1 MRCRDGSVLRP
12 VRAAVL
18 ALGVVAVAGVTLAA
32 ETATVTTA
40 VPVPEAMKQRFRRPH
55 EIPFPPD
62 DPFSEAKAAL
72 GRRLFFEAALS
83 ASGTLRCA
91 TCHDPAHG
99 WGSPPVRPAGAD
111 GTPPARKPPSLLD
124 LAWAEQL
131 MWDGRESDLDSQ
143 IVEPLTDPH
152 IMGNTLPVV
161 IARLGARPDYVAAF
175 AAAFPERGITAPTI
189 AQALATFE
197 RTLVSPR
204 SPFDR
209 WIDGDDGAI
218 SPAAQRGFL
227 LFNDMAT
234 RCVDCHAGWRFTDGT
249 FRDTGMPDADL
260 GRGALRPEIPYLQ
273 HAFKNP
279 GLREIA
285 SRGPYMHDGSLAD
298 LAAVIEHYAVPP
310 VRRASMPDYIHGF
323 ELTPVDRGALEAFLQ
338 ILSAPPAPGYEYR
351 P

>member
-1 MRCRDGSVLRP
+1 MRHRDAIIPRLM
-12 VRAAVL
+12 RAAVL
-18 ALGVVAVAGVTLAA
+18 AIGVGAVAGVTLAGDP
-32 ETATVTTA
+32 TVG
-40 VPVPEAMKQRFRRPH
+40 PVPEAMKQRFRRPH

-62 DPFSEAKAAL
+62 NRFSAAKAAL

-83 ASGTLRCA
+83 ASGSLRCA

-99 WGSPPVRPAGAD
+99 WGSPPVRPAGDD

-143 IVEPLTDPH
+143 VVEPLTDPH

-161 IARLGARPDYVAAF
+161 IARLDARPDYVGAF
-175 AAAFPERGITAPTI
+175 AAAFPGRAITAQTI
-189 AQALATFE
+189 GQALATFE

-204 SPFDR
+204 SRFDQ

-218 SPAAQRGFL
+218 SPAAQRGFV

-249 FRDTGMPDADL
+249 FRDTGMPDSDL
-260 GRGALRPEIPYLQ
+260 GRGALRPEIAYLQ
-273 HAFKNP
+273 HAFKTP

-310 VRRASMPDYIHGF
+310 VRRPSMPDYIHGF
-323 ELTPVDRGALEAFLQ
+323 ELTPVDRAALEAFLHT
-338 ILSAPPAPGYEYR
+338 LSAPDAAR
-351 P
+351 

>member
-1 MRCRDGSVLRP
+1 MWCRDARVLRLIR
-12 VRAAVL
+12 VATL
-18 ALGVVAVAGVTLAA
+18 AIGVTAVAGVTLAA
-32 ETATVTTA
+32 EPPA
-40 VPVPEAMKQRFRRPH
+40 VPEAMKQRFRRPH

-62 DPFSEAKAAL
+62 NPFSEAKAAL
-72 GRRLFFEAALS
+72 GRRLFFEPALS
-83 ASGTLRCA
+83 ASGSLRCA

-111 GTPPARKPPSLLD
+111 GTKPARKPPSLLD

-131 MWDGRESDLDSQ
+131 MWDGREADLDSQ

-161 IARLGARPDYVAAF
+161 IARLDARPDYIAAF
-175 AAAFPERGITAPTI
+175 ATVFPERGITAQTV

-204 SPFDR
+204 SRFDD

-218 SPAAQRGFL
+218 SPAAQRGFV
-227 LFNDMAT
+227 LFNDLAT

-249 FRDTGMPDADL
+249 FRDTGMKDADL
-260 GRGALRPEIPYLQ
+260 GRGALRPDIPYLQ
-273 HAFKNP
+273 HAFKTP

-298 LAAVIEHYAVPP
+298 LDDVIEHYAVPP

-323 ELTPVDRGALEAFLQ
+323 ELTPVDRSALEAFLKT
-338 ILSAPPAPGYEYR
+338 LSAPDAAR
-351 P
+351 